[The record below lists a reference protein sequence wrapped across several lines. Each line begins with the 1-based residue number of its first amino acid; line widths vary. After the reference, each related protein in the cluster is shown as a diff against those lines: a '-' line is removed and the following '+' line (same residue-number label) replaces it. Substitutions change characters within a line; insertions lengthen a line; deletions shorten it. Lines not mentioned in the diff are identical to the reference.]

1 MRLQEKMVQMNGQK
15 VNCKVRQQSFQGM
28 YKIAQCHCAEA
39 EDKKA
44 KKQLWRTLLNEAEV
58 GITLTLCCHAFPG
71 LILECSLSEH

>member
-1 MRLQEKMVQMNGQK
+1 MNGQK

-44 KKQLWRTLLNEAEV
+44 KKLTWRTLLKKKRLA
-58 GITLTLCCHAFPG
+58 
-71 LILECSLSEH
+71 